1 MAFPSMQ
8 LHGGR
13 TRKYLNT
20 ILIWP
25 LVLLIAFPLYWML
38 VSSVKTEREV
48 MAQPPTIWPE
58 DFTLE
63 NFDALRGLN
72 FGTWF
77 FNSVVVAAA
86 TVGVVLV
93 LATLASYSL
102 VRCKYPGRSVV
113 SGSMLVAYLFPQV
126 LMLVPLFLVISN
138 LGLNDTYMALILANV
153 TFSLP
158 LALWL
163 LRSQFEAVPRELEEA
178 ASVDGASWLLT
189 FTRIFLP
196 QVLPGILSTAIIT
209 FILAWNNYLFALVF
223 VSSADL
229 KTLPVG
235 IATYSNELNTQWGPL
250 MASCVAV
257 SVPVLVVMTLLQ
269 RQFMRGAS
277 SGGLKG

>member
-1 MAFPSMQ
+1 MSARQ
-8 LHGGR
+8 LHGGPV
-13 TRKYLNT
+13 RKWANT
-20 ILIWP
+20 VLIWP

-38 VSSVKTEREV
+38 VSSVKTEREIL
-48 MAQPPTIWPE
+48 ASPPTLWPQE
-58 DFTLE
+58 FTLE
-63 NFDALRGLN
+63 NFQALSGLS

-77 FNSVVVAAA
+77 FNSVLVAAA

-102 VRCKYPGRSVV
+102 VRCRYPGRSVV
-113 SGSMLVAYLFPQV
+113 SVGMLLAYLFPQV
-126 LMLVPLFLVISN
+126 LMLVPLFLVINS
-138 LGLNDTYMALILANV
+138 LGLNDTYLALILANV

-158 LALWL
+158 LAMWL
-163 LRSQFEAVPRELEEA
+163 LRSQFDGVPRELEEA
-178 ASVDGASWLLT
+178 ASVDGASWLVT
-189 FTRIFLP
+189 FLRIFLP

-257 SVPVLVVMTLLQ
+257 SVPVLIVMTILQ
-269 RQFMRGAS
+269 RQFMRGVEG
-277 SGGLKG
+277 GGLKG